1 MQIEDYLYQ
10 KKLHEP
16 LAEAKLTCMK
26 AEDWTLLDRQ
36 ALGAVRLL
44 LAKNIA
50 YNVVNKKTTYI
61 LLKALS
67 NMLEVY
73 CSPVPPVPLPQPA
86 NAEVLDGRSDDLN
99 GGVVVVEE
107 VVKWCGGGICGEVV
121 GEMMVQN
128 PWVLV
133 EGVFGRGLEREF
145 VIVDWNFLVVDHSR
159 KLSRDVVL
167 VSVLGNF
174 LGGFCV
180 DELALEAMRY
190 GDQGWDKR
198 RLFIEEEVDSDDPEG
213 VGVGVRSRDHPRMHE
228 GERREY
234 DPIGKSHIGYTN
246 HSIDDVVGKI
256 EVLSSGKTVEHVDP
270 KP

>member
-1 MQIEDYLYQ
+1 
-10 KKLHEP
+10 
-16 LAEAKLTCMK
+16 
-26 AEDWTLLDRQ
+26 
-36 ALGAVRLL
+36 
-44 LAKNIA
+44 
-50 YNVVNKKTTYI
+50 
-61 LLKALS
+61 
-67 NMLEVY
+67 
-73 CSPVPPVPLPQPA
+73 
-86 NAEVLDGRSDDLN
+86 
-99 GGVVVVEE
+99 
-107 VVKWCGGGICGEVV
+107 
-121 GEMMVQN
+121 MMVQN

-174 LGGFCV
+174 LGGFWV

-198 RLFIEEEVDSDDPEG
+198 RLFVGFRCGSLRDPQDG
-213 VGVGVRSRDHPRMHE
+213 DHPRMHE
-228 GERREY
+228 GKRREY